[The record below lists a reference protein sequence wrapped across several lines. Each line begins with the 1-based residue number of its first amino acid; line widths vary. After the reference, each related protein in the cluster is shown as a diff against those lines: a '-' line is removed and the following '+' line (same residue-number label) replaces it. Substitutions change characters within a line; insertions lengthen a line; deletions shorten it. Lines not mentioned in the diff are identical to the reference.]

1 MCYPRHVMWL
11 SGGDFYALPV
21 DFPLLH
27 SQSYQQGRVYGQDVS
42 SGAAVDVLLQAV
54 CPQRDTDSTDK
65 SSCSSSTT
73 MPSSPLSSTLRILD
87 LCCAPGQKLMALAD
101 GLAAAASARRDTTY
115 TVVVGV
121 DVSSDRLAVCRRAI
135 CKYLVPAKE
144 NASTASASPP
154 TQQLASTQ
162 QPTSTAVTSST
173 PRIRLYCSNGTTF
186 GQNSS
191 DRSNLVWDSV
201 VAQHDT
207 ATGRKRL
214 NKSARKRQAQ
224 QLRGVADWDWSSQAA
239 AIAEATADDSNDS
252 TTHIQLFDAV
262 LVDAECSTDG
272 SVKHVA
278 KRRRLEWTEERL
290 PDLINLQKGLAASG
304 FRLLKPGG
312 TMVYATCSLSADQN
326 ERVVEWL
333 LKELG
338 PKAQLVPVSFPQA
351 PPSVRAGNLE
361 GTLRFWP
368 SEDPKELTGGGF
380 FLAKITKKE

>member
-1 MCYPRHVMWL
+1 
-11 SGGDFYALPV
+11 
-21 DFPLLH
+21 
-27 SQSYQQGRVYGQDVS
+27 
-42 SGAAVDVLLQAV
+42 
-54 CPQRDTDSTDK
+54 
-65 SSCSSSTT
+65 
-73 MPSSPLSSTLRILD
+73 
-87 LCCAPGQKLMALAD
+87 MALAD
-101 GLAAAASARRDTTY
+101 GLAAAAAYHHDTASA
-115 TVVVGV
+115 VVVGV
-121 DVSSDRLAVCRRAI
+121 DVSSDRLAVCRKAL
-135 CKYLVPAKE
+135 CKYLVPVKE

-154 TQQLASTQ
+154 TQQLTSTQ
-162 QPTSTAVTSST
+162 QSTNTAATNSI
-173 PRIRLYCSNGTTF
+173 PRIRLYCANGTTF

-191 DRSNLVWDSV
+191 DRSNLIWDSV

-224 QLRGVADWDWSSQAA
+224 QLQGVADWDWSSQAA
-239 AIAEATADDSNDS
+239 AVSEAAADDSNDS

-272 SVKHVA
+272 SIKHVA

-290 PDLINLQKGLAASG
+290 PDLIKLQKSLAASG

-312 TMVYATCSLSADQN
+312 AMVYATCSLSADQN

-333 LKELG
+333 LKEMG

-351 PPSVRAGNLE
+351 PASVRAGNLE

-368 SEDPKELTGGGF
+368 SEDPKELAGGGF
-380 FLAKITKKE
+380 FLAKIMKKE